1 MGRWPGTRLPASTP
15 CIPFREKT
23 DCGMTR
29 TVPDRKVI
37 LDAVTLGLPR
47 AITARQPTLATEK
60 CRRRALHLFAG
71 RKRLVPATDRS
82 GREMIL
88 SCGAVLDHLRVAI
101 AAAGWDTA
109 VARFPDPTQPDHVA
123 AVDFG
128 PLPIVGDTQRAQTDR
143 LPFAAPRGWNTLES
157 TLRGL
162 VDAAVVMLDV
172 VPDDAR
178 PQLADASRLTE
189 SPRRQDPTYQSELR
203 WRTSS
208 FELEQGVPPTS
219 RVSASE
225 ASRVDVARAFPTT
238 GYGER
243 RSQIGPDR
251 SKIIVLSPRGETSL
265 EVLRCGE
272 ALSTV
277 LLECTVAG
285 MATCT
290 LTHLTEITPSRMVIR
305 QLTRQRGLS
314 QLLIRVGTT
323 PAAGEQQLPHTP
335 TSRDRCSAVPQVALA
350 AASCSPPATRVT
362 CYPM

>member
-1 MGRWPGTRLPASTP
+1 
-15 CIPFREKT
+15 
-23 DCGMTR
+23 
-29 TVPDRKVI
+29 
-37 LDAVTLGLPR
+37 
-47 AITARQPTLATEK
+47 
-60 CRRRALHLFAG
+60 
-71 RKRLVPATDRS
+71 VPATDRS

-123 AVDFG
+123 AV
-128 PLPIVGDTQRAQTDR
+128 VR
-143 LPFAAPRGWNTLES
+143 L
-157 TLRGL
+157 
-162 VDAAVVMLDV
+162 VV

-178 PQLADASRLTE
+178 PQVADASRLTE
-189 SPRRQDPTYQSELR
+189 SLRRQDSTYQSELC

-208 FELEQGVPPTS
+208 FELDQGVPPTS

-243 RSQIGPDR
+243 RAQIGPDR
-251 SKIIVLSPRGETSL
+251 SKIIVLSTREETSL

-285 MATCT
+285 IATCT

-305 QLTRQRGLS
+305 QLTRQRGLP
-314 QLLIRVGTT
+314 QLLIRVRTT
-323 PAAGEQQLPHTP
+323 PAAGEQQRPPTP
-335 TSRDRCSAVPQVALA
+335 RRPGTEVLQFHR
-350 AASCSPPATRVT
+350 
-362 CYPM
+362 